1 MFFLD
6 LTEATQIEYT
16 REIPFIASAKDKQGK
31 PEILGV
37 VRAWAELDN
46 IAV

>member
-6 LTEATQIEYT
+6 LAEATQIEYT
-16 REIPFIASAKDKQGK
+16 REIAFIASAKDKQGK

-37 VRAWAELDN
+37 VRAWAELEN